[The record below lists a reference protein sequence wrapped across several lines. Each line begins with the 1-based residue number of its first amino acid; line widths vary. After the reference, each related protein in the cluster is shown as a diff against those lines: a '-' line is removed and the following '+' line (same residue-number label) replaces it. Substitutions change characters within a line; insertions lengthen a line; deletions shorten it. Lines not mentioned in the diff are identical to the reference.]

1 MKIYIFRHAQ
11 KEFSFSN
18 DPELSAEGHSQASQ
32 LLTQILN
39 KNLPTPTEL
48 WASPKKRAHST
59 LSPLAKHLCLSIK
72 TSKALNEHQSR
83 ESTQDFHSRI
93 EEVLHSVSTP
103 AKTDSPDQ
111 IIFMC
116 SHYDWL
122 LEAMNLIE
130 SNTDLSQSKFTHWE
144 PCQYVGFEVDEKGV
158 FNFLELSTITK
169 DIIK

>member
-39 KNLPTPTEL
+39 KSLPAPTQL
-48 WASPKKRAHST
+48 WASPKKRTHST
-59 LSPLAKHLCLSIK
+59 LSPLSKHLGLSIK
-72 TSKALNEHQSR
+72 TSNALNEHQSR
-83 ESTQDFHSRI
+83 ESTQDFHRRI
-93 EEVLHSVSTP
+93 EEVLHSVTTP
-103 AKTDSPDQ
+103 AKPDSPDQ

-130 SNTDLSQSKFTHWE
+130 SNIDLSQSKFADWE
-144 PCQYVGFEVDEKGV
+144 PCQYVGFEVDKDGI
-158 FNFLELSTITK
+158 FNFLELSKITK
-169 DIIK
+169 DI